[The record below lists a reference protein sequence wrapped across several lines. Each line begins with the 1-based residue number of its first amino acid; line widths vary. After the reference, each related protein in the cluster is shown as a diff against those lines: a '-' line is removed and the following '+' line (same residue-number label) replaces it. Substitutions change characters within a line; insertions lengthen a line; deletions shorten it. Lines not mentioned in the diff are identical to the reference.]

1 VLQNAEKAELGE
13 DLEQGTRQTYD
24 TFARCGDCG
33 QAYWRG
39 AHYGRLNEI
48 VEDVVQRFGDPAARK

>member
-1 VLQNAEKAELGE
+1 MNRVSAK
-13 DLEQGTRQTYD
+13 
-24 TFARCGDCG
+24 CGDCG

-48 VEDVVQRFGDPAARK
+48 VEDVMLRFGAKGGATNA